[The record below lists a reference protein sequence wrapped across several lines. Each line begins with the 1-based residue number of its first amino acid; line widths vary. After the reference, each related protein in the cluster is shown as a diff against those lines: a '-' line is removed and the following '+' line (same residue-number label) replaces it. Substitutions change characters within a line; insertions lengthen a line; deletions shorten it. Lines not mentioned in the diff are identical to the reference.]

1 MPKLIVKNFIH
12 TREAELDMDKKLVVL
27 IGEQA
32 SGKST
37 LAQLLYFFHNVT
49 YSLRKWLWEVNW
61 EGEQQLVPTFQHH
74 FARQFRLFFG
84 ELTHLGP
91 FEITYHYTDESAVT
105 LALTDDGQLDIT
117 LPALTDE
124 LNEVYKEYQAGLR
137 KAKEKS
143 LKEGTSQQANTFTP
157 GERMFL
163 EIFLGTGIRG
173 ITERFFGTQFRNLYI
188 PASRQ
193 IISHYPDAFKRV
205 FYGGIKRELFERDV
219 ERNPAPAVQSYLLA
233 QLLEKNEEFL
243 QTFNE
248 QDYHALLAERV
259 GEDDEDDEDDELD
272 APAAEFLMEKMARIL
287 KGTYGTADDKK
298 SLFNQPT
305 GEGSVPLLAAS
316 AGEQNT
322 LRLLQDIFFTVIY
335 NDTVFRVIEEPEASL
350 YPTAQKELIE
360 CIALLLNTEESQVVL
375 TTHSPYV
382 LTVLQTLLRAAPAI
396 KKHPSVAAAARIAK
410 LAPDRCWLSA
420 DEVAVYEL
428 KDGTC
433 HSLIDAES
441 EEILRNPLAAFLT
454 EFSLD
459 ISE

>member
-12 TREAELDMDKKLVVL
+12 TREVELDMDKKLVVL

-37 LAQLLYFFHNVT
+37 LAQLLYFFNNVT

-61 EGEQQLVPTFQHH
+61 KGEQRLVPTFYHH
-74 FARQFRLFFG
+74 FTRQFRLFFG

-124 LNEVYKEYQAGLR
+124 LNKVYKEYQEGLR

-143 LKEGTSQQANTFTP
+143 LKEGNSPADTFTP
-157 GERMFL
+157 GERMLL
-163 EIFLGTGIRG
+163 EIFLGTEIRS

-248 QDYHALLAERV
+248 QDYHVLLAERV
-259 GEDDEDDEDDELD
+259 GDEDDELD
-272 APAAEFLMEKMARIL
+272 ASAAEFLMEKMARIL

-396 KKHPSVAAAARIAK
+396 KKQPSAAARIAK
-410 LAPDRCWLSA
+410 LAPERCRLSA